1 MLRTSVV
8 DLKEFH
14 RKEELES
21 KFSIK
26 MEKEKMI
33 PGAKPKKDH
42 LPFGNLIHKI
52 ASTLPN
58 SPPKPV
64 FKLKMDKELEHEIY

>member
-1 MLRTSVV
+1 VGFRLMLRTTVA

-14 RKEELES
+14 RKEEMES

-26 MEKEKMI
+26 VDKQNM
-33 PGAKPKKDH
+33 PHNPKLKRDH
-42 LPFGNLIHKI
+42 LPFGNLIQKI

-64 FKLKMDKELEHEIY
+64 FKLKIEKE